1 MNSRVIVRLTN
12 EEYEMLQKYAELE
25 HREAGEQA
33 GYLIGR
39 VLRAKLASKAA
50 ANLAAANLAAA
61 DAAAVT
67 EGQLS

>member
-39 VLRAKLASKAA
+39 MLRAKLASKAA
-50 ANLAAANLAAA
+50 ANLGAA
-61 DAAAVT
+61 DVAAVT

>member
-33 GYLIGR
+33 GYLIGGM
-39 VLRAKLASKAA
+39 LRAKLASKAA
-50 ANLAAANLAAA
+50 ANLGAA
-61 DAAAVT
+61 DVAAVT

>member
-33 GYLIGR
+33 GYLIGGM
-39 VLRAKLASKAA
+39 LRAKLASK
-50 ANLAAANLAAA
+50 AAANLAAA

-67 EGQLS
+67 EGQLA

>member
-33 GYLIGR
+33 GYLIGGM
-39 VLRAKLASKAA
+39 LRAILASKAA
-50 ANLAAANLAAA
+50 ENLAAA

>member
-33 GYLIGR
+33 GYLIGGM
-39 VLRAKLASKAA
+39 LRAKLASKAA
-50 ANLAAANLAAA
+50 ANLGAA
-61 DAAAVT
+61 DVAAVT
-67 EGQLS
+67 EGQLT

>member
-12 EEYEMLQKYAELE
+12 EEYEMLRKYAELE

-39 VLRAKLASKAA
+39 MLRAKLASKAA
-50 ANLAAANLAAA
+50 AILGAA
-61 DAAAVT
+61 DVAAVT
-67 EGQLS
+67 EGQLT

>member
-1 MNSRVIVRLTN
+1 MNSRVIVSLTN
-12 EEYEMLQKYAELE
+12 EEYEMLRKYAELE

-39 VLRAKLASKAA
+39 MLRAKLASKAA
-50 ANLAAANLAAA
+50 ANLGAA
-61 DAAAVT
+61 DVAAVT

>member
-1 MNSRVIVRLTN
+1 MNSRGIVRLTN

-39 VLRAKLASKAA
+39 MLRAKLASKAA
-50 ANLAAANLAAA
+50 ANLGAA
-61 DAAAVT
+61 DVAAVT
-67 EGQLS
+67 EGQLT

>member
-33 GYLIGR
+33 GYLIGGM
-39 VLRAKLASKAA
+39 LRAKLASK
-50 ANLAAANLAAA
+50 AAANLAAA

>member
-39 VLRAKLASKAA
+39 MLRAKLASKAA
-50 ANLAAANLAAA
+50 ANLGAA
-61 DAAAVT
+61 DVAAVT
-67 EGQLS
+67 EGQLT